1 MAQAVRSL
9 SPKQILERT
18 QLHRQAV
25 MQLAR
30 LAAKRAVQDELRAQ
44 GVRVTVFP
52 HAELMKQAGEYLASH
67 PELYQ
72 LALQRAHTLGYIDP
86 RGANLTTNA
95 QKEEQPKSTT
105 STVQMSCSEWRA
117 K

>member
-9 SPKQILERT
+9 SPKQIRERT

-25 MQLAR
+25 MVLAR
-30 LAAKRAVQDELRAQ
+30 LAAKRAVQDNLRAQ
-44 GVRVTVFP
+44 GVRVSLVP
-52 HAELMKQAGEYLASH
+52 PAEIMRQAGEYLASH

-72 LALQRAHTLGYIDP
+72 QALQRAQPLGYVS
-86 RGANLTTNA
+86 ANLTTDA
-95 QKEEQPKSTT
+95 QKPSEPKSTT
-105 STVQMSCSEWRA
+105 SAVQMSGA

>member
-9 SPKQILERT
+9 SPKQIAKRT

-25 MQLAR
+25 AIFAR
-30 LAAKRAVQDELRAQ
+30 LAAKRVVQDNLRAQ
-44 GVRVTVFP
+44 GVRVSLYP
-52 HAELMKQAGEYLASH
+52 LAEIMRQAREYLDNH

-72 LALQRAHTLGYIDP
+72 HALERARRLGYVDP
-86 RGANLTTNA
+86 LGANLTTDA
-95 QKEEQPKSTT
+95 QKQSEPKSTT
-105 STVQMSCSEWRA
+105 SSVQMLGA

>member
-1 MAQAVRSL
+1 MATRSL
-9 SPKQILERT
+9 SPKRLAERT

-30 LAAKRAVQDELRAQ
+30 LAAKRAVQDTLRAHC
-44 GVRVTVFP
+44 VRVTLFP
-52 HAELMKQAGEYLASH
+52 IVELMRQAGEYLAAH

-72 LALQRAHTLGYIDP
+72 LALDRAHKLGYIDP
-86 RGANLTTNA
+86 RCAEVKTNA
-95 QKEEQPKSTT
+95 QTQEQPKSTT
-105 STVQMSCSEWRA
+105 STVQISCS